1 MKFHFKLTVAALIF
15 VSTAVSARAEDH
27 CGMSNGQK
35 ASGEPIQLGA
45 IVGKTGPEDF
55 PPRPAQPKRISNAST
70 PMAAS
75 TDVRS
80 FTRSR
85 TTIEIRK

>member
-1 MKFHFKLTVAALIF
+1 MKFHFKLAAAALFLIG
-15 VSTAVSARAEDH
+15 TAVGAQAEDH

-45 IVGKTGPEDF
+45 IVGRKTF
-55 PPRPAQPKRISNAST
+55 LPRPAQQKRISNAST

-75 TDVRS
+75 RDVRS

-85 TTIEIRK
+85 TTIGIRK